1 VFHDERRALELLT
14 LVLSESSLVSV
25 AEGNLLAKDEVGGG
39 IPGDRPSEH
48 HHYRRRGSRLR
59 YGTRPVGALV

>member
-39 IPGDRPSEH
+39 IPR
-48 HHYRRRGSRLR
+48 
-59 YGTRPVGALV
+59 